1 MSCPIDGS
9 VVCNRKK
16 HAECFYVHRVLALLS
31 LQPAL
36 YSCGESPDFS
46 LESDGKS
53 TGLEVTSFRSS
64 AKGVD
69 GKPRRAI
76 EEEWGHL
83 QSKIMSEVEKVPQ
96 LKGIHGFLNFH
107 ALDVPNRRQ
116 HRQFVT
122 ELLAL
127 SLRMMAT
134 DSLKANPNKREH
146 HLLSHYV
153 KTLTLERV
161 GCYITWEWDHIAA
174 AIGVS
179 EVELITAITPKA
191 SKAVSYLEKDEFD
204 ELWLL
209 VVSEHRLSQTIPR
222 ISVEKLNS
230 YETLN
235 KELQKSGFA
244 KVLLYQYMF
253 DVVYEWP
260 GWKKFGKE
268 KFIPTIDE
276 YSKR

>member
-1 MSCPIDGS
+1 
-9 VVCNRKK
+9 
-16 HAECFYVHRVLALLS
+16 
-31 LQPAL
+31 
-36 YSCGESPDFS
+36 
-46 LESDGKS
+46 
-53 TGLEVTSFRSS
+53 
-64 AKGVD
+64 
-69 GKPRRAI
+69 
-76 EEEWGHL
+76 
-83 QSKIMSEVEKVPQ
+83 
-96 LKGIHGFLNFH
+96 
-107 ALDVPNRRQ
+107 
-116 HRQFVT
+116 
-122 ELLAL
+122 
-127 SLRMMAT
+127 MMAT